1 MAHEALSG
9 TDPLAMLSALVPELK
24 ESFNA
29 GFVIPFGDTGFGIT
43 QYMLYAILVWI
54 IVFAV
59 VMLAGKR
66 LTLVP
71 NNKFVNMVEYGYQ
84 LVRHNIGEGTIGHG
98 YKKHIPLL
106 ATLFFFILISN
117 FIGLIPG
124 SKAATGS
131 LQINWALSIVAFV
144 YFNYWGVKAHGGWGY
159 IKSIAPSG
167 LPKVMVPI
175 IWVFEFVSL
184 VIRVLTLA
192 VRLYGNMFA
201 GHMALG
207 VFALFASSFLF
218 AAINGAGAIGGLS
231 VLWLA
236 FEIFMYALE
245 TLVAFLQA
253 YVFTILTAVYINLAT
268 SSH

>member
-1 MAHEALSG
+1 MINEAVPHLKASF
-9 TDPLAMLSALVPELK
+9 DSAFLIE
-24 ESFNA
+24 
-29 GFVIPFGDTGFGIT
+29 FGDSGFGIT
-43 QYMLYAILVWI
+43 QYMAYAILVFVVVLL
-54 IVFAV
+54 IVLCV
-59 VMLAGKR
+59 GRK

-71 NNKFVNMVEYGYQ
+71 SSKFSNMVEYGYQ
-84 LVRHNIGEGTIGHG
+84 MVRNSIGEGTIGHG

-167 LPKVMVPI
+167 LPAPMVPV
-175 IWVFEFVSL
+175 IWLFEFVSL

-207 VFALFASSFLF
+207 VFALFVTAFLS
-218 AAINGAGAIGGLS
+218 ATLNGASVAFGGLS
-231 VLWLA
+231 IVWLL

-253 YVFTILTAVYINLAT
+253 YVFTILTAVYISLAT

>member
-1 MAHEALSG
+1 MEG
-9 TDPLAMLSALVPELK
+9 TNPIEMLNEEVPHLQASFDSAFLIE
-24 ESFNA
+24 
-29 GFVIPFGDTGFGIT
+29 FGNTGFGIT
-43 QYMLYAILVWI
+43 QYMAYAILVF
-54 IVFAV
+54 IVVLAV
-59 VMLAGKR
+59 VFGVGRK

-71 NNKFVNMVEYGYQ
+71 NSKFVNMVEYGYQ
-84 LVRHNIGEGTIGHG
+84 MVRNSIGEGTIGHG

-124 SKAATGS
+124 AKAATGS

-167 LPKVMVPI
+167 LPAVMVPI

-207 VFALFASSFLF
+207 VFALFATSFLT
-218 AAINGAGAIGGLS
+218 ATINGATVAFGGLS
-231 VLWLA
+231 IVWLL

-253 YVFTILTAVYINLAT
+253 YVFTILTAVYISLAT

>member
-1 MAHEALSG
+1 
-9 TDPLAMLSALVPELK
+9 MLNEEVPHLQASFDSAFLIE
-24 ESFNA
+24 
-29 GFVIPFGDTGFGIT
+29 FGDSGFGIT
-43 QYMLYAILVWI
+43 QYMAYAILVFI
-54 IVFAV
+54 IVLLV
-59 VMLAGKR
+59 VLLVGRK

-71 NNKFVNMVEYGYQ
+71 NSKFTNMVEYGYQ
-84 LVRHNIGEGTIGHG
+84 MVRNSIGEGTIGHG

-117 FIGLIPG
+117 FIGLIPDA
-124 SKAATGS
+124 KAATGS

-167 LPKVMVPI
+167 LPAPMVPV
-175 IWVFEFVSL
+175 IWLFEFVSL

-207 VFALFASSFLF
+207 VFALFATSFLT
-218 AAINGAGAIGGLS
+218 ATLNGASVAFGGLS
-231 VLWLA
+231 IVWLL

-253 YVFTILTAVYINLAT
+253 YVFTILTAVYISLAT

>member
-84 LVRHNIGEGTIGHG
+84 MVRNNIGEGTIGHG

-131 LQINWALSIVAFV
+131 LQINWALS
-144 YFNYWGVKAHGGWGY
+144 FNYWGVKAHGGWGY

>member
-84 LVRHNIGEGTIGHG
+84 MVRNNIGEGTIGHG

-124 SKAATGS
+124 AKAATGS

-159 IKSIAPSG
+159 IKSIA
-167 LPKVMVPI
+167 
-175 IWVFEFVSL
+175 
-184 VIRVLTLA
+184 
-192 VRLYGNMFA
+192 NMFA

>member
-1 MAHEALSG
+1 MEG
-9 TDPLAMLSALVPELK
+9 TNPIEMLNAAVPELQ
-24 ESFNA
+24 ESFNSA
-29 GFVIPFGDTGFGIT
+29 FVFDFGNGFGVT
-43 QYMLYAILVWI
+43 QYMLYACLVW
-54 IVFAV
+54 VVVLAV
-59 VMLAGKR
+59 VLIAGRK

-71 NNKFVNMVEYGYQ
+71 GESKFASIVEFGYETC
-84 LVRHNIGEGTIGHG
+84 RKGIGEGTIGYG
-98 YKKHIPLL
+98 FKKHVPLL
-106 ATLFFFILISN
+106 ASIFFFILIAN
-117 FIGLIPG
+117 FIGLVPG
-124 SKAATGS
+124 AKAATGS
-131 LQINWALSIVAFV
+131 IQITWALSIVAFV
-144 YFNYWGVKAHGGWGY
+144 YFNYWGIKAHGGWGY

-167 LPKVMVPI
+167 LPIVMVPI

-207 VFALFASSFLF
+207 VFALFASCFLM
-218 AAINGAGAIGGLS
+218 AGINGAGALSGLS
-231 VLWLA
+231 VVWML

-268 SSH
+268 ASH

>member
-1 MAHEALSG
+1 MKEWAWEA
-9 TDPLAMLSALVPELK
+9 
-24 ESFNA
+24 
-29 GFVIPFGDTGFGIT
+29 
-43 QYMLYAILVWI
+43 
-54 IVFAV
+54 FA
-59 VMLAGKR
+59 
-66 LTLVP
+66 
-71 NNKFVNMVEYGYQ
+71 
-84 LVRHNIGEGTIGHG
+84 
-98 YKKHIPLL
+98 
-106 ATLFFFILISN
+106 
-117 FIGLIPG
+117 
-124 SKAATGS
+124 AARTS
-131 LQINWALSIVAFV
+131 SSVA
-144 YFNYWGVKAHGGWGY
+144 
-159 IKSIAPSG
+159 SG

>member
-1 MAHEALSG
+1 
-9 TDPLAMLSALVPELK
+9 MLNEEVPILQHSFDSAFLIE
-24 ESFNA
+24 
-29 GFVIPFGDTGFGIT
+29 FGDSGFGIT
-43 QYMLYAILVWI
+43 QYMAYAILVWL
-54 IVFAV
+54 IVLLV
-59 VMLAGKR
+59 VVLVGRR

-84 LVRHNIGEGTIGHG
+84 MVRNSIGEGTIGHG
-98 YKKHIPLL
+98 YKKHVPLL
-106 ATLFFFILISN
+106 ATLFFFILVSN

-124 SKAATGS
+124 AKAATGS
-131 LQINWALSIVAFV
+131 LQINWALSIIAFV

-167 LPKVMVPI
+167 LPAVMVPI

-207 VFALFASSFLF
+207 VFALFATSFLT
-218 AAINGAGAIGGLS
+218 ASINGAGAIGGLS

-236 FEIFMYALE
+236 FEVFMYALE
-245 TLVAFLQA
+245 CLVAFLQA

>member
-1 MAHEALSG
+1 MLNEA
-9 TDPLAMLSALVPELK
+9 VPELQA
-24 ESFNA
+24 SFDSA
-29 GFVIPFGDTGFGIT
+29 FLIEFGDSGFGIT
-43 QYMLYAILVWI
+43 QYMAYAILV
-54 IVFAV
+54 FLV
-59 VMLAGKR
+59 VLLVVLLVGRR

-71 NNKFVNMVEYGYQ
+71 NNKFTNMVEYGYQ
-84 LVRHNIGEGTIGHG
+84 MVRNNIGEGTIGHG

-106 ATLFFFILISN
+106 ATLFFFILVSN

-167 LPKVMVPI
+167 LPAPMVPI

-207 VFALFASSFLF
+207 VFALFATSFLT
-218 AAINGAGAIGGLS
+218 ATLNGASPALGGLS
-231 VLWLA
+231 ILWLA

>member
-1 MAHEALSG
+1 MLNEA
-9 TDPLAMLSALVPELK
+9 VPELQA
-24 ESFNA
+24 SFNS
-29 GFVIPFGDTGFGIT
+29 GFLIEFGNSGFGIT
-43 QYMLYAILVWI
+43 QYMAYAILVFALALI
-54 IVFAV
+54 IVLV
-59 VMLAGKR
+59 AGRK

-71 NNKFVNMVEYGYQ
+71 NSKFVNMVEYGYQ
-84 LVRHNIGEGTIGHG
+84 MVRNSIGEGTIGHG
-98 YKKHIPLL
+98 YKKHVPLL

-124 SKAATGS
+124 AKAATGS
-131 LQINWALSIVAFV
+131 IQITWALSIVAFV

-167 LPKVMVPI
+167 LPVVMVPI

-192 VRLYGNMFA
+192 IRLYGNMFA

-207 VFALFASSFLF
+207 VFALFVTSFLT
-218 AAINGAGAIGGLS
+218 ATLNGATPALGGLS
-231 VLWLA
+231 IIWLL

>member
-1 MAHEALSG
+1 MNPPWVINDGG
-9 TDPLAMLSALVPELK
+9 TYGL
-24 ESFNA
+24 
-29 GFVIPFGDTGFGIT
+29 T
-43 QYMLYAILVWI
+43 QYVLWMILVFI
-54 IVFAV
+54 ILLVIVFSV
-59 VMLAGKR
+59 GKR

-84 LVRHNIGEGTIGHG
+84 FVRKDMGENAIGHG
-98 YKKHIPLL
+98 YKKHVPFL

-124 SKAATGS
+124 AKAATGTIS
-131 LQINWALSIVAFV
+131 VTWALSIVSFV

-167 LPKVMVPI
+167 LPAPMVPV
-175 IWVFEFVSL
+175 IWVFEFISL
-184 VIRVLTLA
+184 VLRALTLA

-207 VFALFASSFLF
+207 IFALLATGFFS
-218 AAINGAGAIGGLS
+218 AAIQGAGAAIGGISIIWIVFL
-231 VLWLA
+231 VA
-236 FEIFMYALE
+236 MYALE
-245 TLVAFLQA
+245 TLVAFIQA
-253 YVFTILTAVYINLAT
+253 YVFTILSAVYISLAT